1 MFAVQADGSEIT
13 TIEGLAKDGQLHPL
27 QEGFWQEHGLQC
39 GYCTPGMI
47 MSAVNLL
54 NETPNPTEQQ
64 IREGISGN
72 FCRCTGYQHIVNA
85 IQSACGREE
94 IAMATTPVLPKLVG
108 ERVKRREDP
117 RLIQGRGTY
126 VDDIK
131 IAGMQHLAF
140 KRCDV
145 AHGRIRSIDVS
156 AAEAMDGVEAVFTGA
171 QIAELLAPMPI
182 ATPFPSPPHRAVAVD
197 VVRYAGEPVAVVVAS
212 NRYTAR
218 DAADAIVVDI
228 DPLPAVVDPELAMT
242 GQPTVIHPDFPNNLA
257 VALVPSGTGVTPD
270 GKVDDSAIDKAF
282 AQAEVVV
289 SQRMMNQRL
298 VPNAIEPRGVVAHFE
313 PGKGSMTIW
322 SSTQNPHILRS
333 MIAAMTGLGQDQV
346 RAIAPEVGGGFGAKI
361 NIYAEEYVTAAI
373 SKRLGIPVKWIEDR
387 SEAFVATTHGR
398 DIIGYVD
405 IAATRSGKVL
415 GLKMRLIADIGAYN
429 MLLTAAIPTL
439 TMLMANGTY
448 AIPAIRTTLTEVFT
462 NKTPTDAYRGAGRP
476 EATYFVERAMDMLA
490 RELKMDPGELRRR
503 NFIPPDQFPYATQMG
518 AVYDSGDYPKALDL
532 ALKASNW
539 KALVAE
545 RDAARKDGRL
555 VGLGLAMYVEV
566 CGLGPSSS
574 LPTGGWEH
582 SQVTI
587 ERDGRIS
594 ATTGASPHGQG
605 NETTFAQM
613 LADQFSVPIEHIT
626 IHHGDTGVVK
636 QGIGTFGSRS
646 QAVGGAALH
655 LAGGKVK
662 AKMAKFAAALLE
674 AHEDDIV
681 FENGRIGVKGS
692 PASAKSFAEVAGYA
706 YVPVPLPPGLEP
718 GLSEEAFFE
727 PANNTYPFGCVI
739 TMLEIDRETGEPTLL
754 KLVAVD
760 DAGHLINPLIVE
772 GQIHGG
778 LAQGIGQAMVEE
790 AVYNDD
796 GQLLTGSFMDYALP
810 RATDFPRFE
819 LHATVTPTPV
829 NPLGAKGVGEAGTL
843 GSTPSIVNA
852 AVDALAEFGVT
863 HIDMMLRPEKLWRII
878 HGGQA

>member
-1 MFAVQADGSEIT
+1 
-13 TIEGLAKDGQLHPL
+13 
-27 QEGFWQEHGLQC
+27 
-39 GYCTPGMI
+39 
-47 MSAVNLL
+47 
-54 NETPNPTEQQ
+54 
-64 IREGISGN
+64 
-72 FCRCTGYQHIVNA
+72 
-85 IQSACGREE
+85 
-94 IAMATTPVLPKLVG
+94 MATTPVLPKLVG

-126 VDDIK
+126 VDDLK
-131 IAGMQHLAF
+131 IVGMQHLAF
-140 KRCDV
+140 KRSDI
-145 AHGRIRSIDVS
+145 AHGRIRSVDVS
-156 AAEAMDGVEAVFTGA
+156 AALAMDGVEAVFTGA
-171 QIAELLAPMPI
+171 DIAEMLGPMPI
-182 ATPFPSPPHRAVAVD
+182 GTPFPSPPHRAVAAD

-228 DPLPAVVDPELAMT
+228 DPLPAVVDLEKAMT
-242 GQPTVIHPDFPNNLA
+242 GQPVVIHPDFPNNLA
-257 VALVPSGTGVTPD
+257 VPFVPSGTGVSPD
-270 GKVDDSAIDKAF
+270 GTVDDTAIDQAF
-282 AQAEVVV
+282 AAAEVVI

-298 VPNAIEPRGVVAHFE
+298 VPNAMEPRGVLAHFE
-313 PGKGSMTIW
+313 PGKGTMTIW
-322 SSTQNPHILRS
+322 SSTQNPHILRT

-361 NIYAEEYVTAAI
+361 NIYGEEYVAAVV
-373 SKRLGIPVKWIEDR
+373 SKRLGVPVKWIEDR

-398 DIIGYVD
+398 DILGYID
-405 IAATRSGKVL
+405 IAANRDGKVL

-448 AIPAIRTTLTEVFT
+448 DIPAIRTTLTEVFT

-490 RELKMDPGELRRR
+490 RELKMDPAALRRR
-503 NFIPPDQFPYATQMG
+503 NFIPKDKFPYATQMG
-518 AVYDSGDYPKALDL
+518 AVYDSGDYDKALDA
-532 ALKASNW
+532 ALKLCDW
-539 KALVAE
+539 PALVAQ
-545 RDAARKDGRL
+545 RDAARKEGRL

-613 LADQFSVPIEHIT
+613 LADQFSVPLEHIT
-626 IHHGDTGVVK
+626 ILHGDTGVVK

-646 QAVGGAALH
+646 QAVGGTALH

-662 AKMAKFAAALLE
+662 AKMARFAAALLE

-681 FENGRIGVKGS
+681 FENGRIGVKGA
-692 PASAKSFAEVAGYA
+692 PASSKSFAEVAGYA

-718 GLSEEAFFE
+718 GLSDEAFFE
-727 PANNTYPFGCVI
+727 PANNTYPFGCHI
-739 TMLEIDRETGEPTLL
+739 SMLEIDRDTGEPTLL
-754 KLVAVD
+754 KLVAAD
-760 DAGHLINPLIVE
+760 DAGNLINPLIVE

-778 LAQGIGQAMVEE
+778 LAQGVGQAMIEE
-790 AVYNDD
+790 AVYSDD
-796 GQLLTGSFMDYALP
+796 GQLLTGSFMDYAMP

-819 LHATVTPTPV
+819 MVSTVTPTPV

-843 GSTPSIVNA
+843 GSTPCIVNA
-852 AVDALAEFGVT
+852 AVDALSEFGVK
-863 HIDMMLRPEKLWRII
+863 HVDMMLRPEKLWRFIQ
-878 HGGQA
+878 GPRQGSGQGLRQAQARAFDRAQARR